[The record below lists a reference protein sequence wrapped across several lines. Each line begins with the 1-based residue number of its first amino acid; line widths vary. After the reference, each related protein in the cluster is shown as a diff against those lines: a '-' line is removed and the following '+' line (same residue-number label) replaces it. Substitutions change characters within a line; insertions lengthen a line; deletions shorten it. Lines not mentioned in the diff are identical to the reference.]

1 MDLAMQQPM
10 WVDKTIAR
18 NKDESTM
25 LMTLANGSQSRKQP
39 PAELKSYDLTRR
51 NVRIDDLERLVST
64 RLAATQN
71 QFGDVI
77 ATGATM
83 TVGNDYTDQAV
94 YIYDRV
100 KTSWT
105 KASRL
110 SPEHKKKMVDA
121 FKTDS
126 DSITD
131 LIQRLGDWV
140 GPFIDE
146 ESERNS
152 AKTIRERV
160 NERTTDLICKFFSLT
175 PGEWSNDSE
184 AASKALANLST
195 KQRQLEA
202 FV

>member
-1 MDLAMQQPM
+1 
-10 WVDKTIAR
+10 
-18 NKDESTM
+18 M
-25 LMTLANGSQSRKQP
+25 LMTLARGSQSRKQP
-39 PAELKSYDLTRR
+39 LAELKSYDLTRR

-110 SPEHKKKMVDA
+110 AQSTRRRWSMLSRP
-121 FKTDS
+121 T
-126 DSITD
+126 
-131 LIQRLGDWV
+131 
-140 GPFIDE
+140 
-146 ESERNS
+146 
-152 AKTIRERV
+152 RV
-160 NERTTDLICKFFSLT
+160 RSQI
-175 PGEWSNDSE
+175 
-184 AASKALANLST
+184 
-195 KQRQLEA
+195 
-202 FV
+202 